1 MKLIIFS
8 QHFWPE
14 IFRINNVVE
23 ELIKKGNQINI
34 LTGLPNYPSGE
45 IPAEYNFKKLTILD
59 EYRCKIFRIPIIP
72 RKNSSHFN
80 IILNYLSFVFGY
92 FKHRNKIRNEI
103 KGDAI
108 LVYATSPFIQCIGA
122 IHLAKKL
129 KVPLIV
135 WIQDLWPESISDTG
149 FIKNKYLLN
158 IIRIFVNYIY
168 KKTDLLLIQSEAFK
182 NKIPKKF
189 HHKIKVHLNPSEFN
203 QFHESCL
210 DNKKFIFTY
219 TGNIG
224 KAQNINNFLLIGDI
238 IKSNNYNASIEI
250 YGDGSDKETLI
261 NLIKVNQL
269 EKVINV
275 KNRVDK
281 ECLKIILSKSNCLLL
296 TLASGEVLNLT
307 IPAKFQT
314 YLSFA
319 KPLLVIHSGI
329 LGDIVNNNKLG
340 FAIDNDQF
348 KLLEQYINKLINMNV
363 EEYSKISKNCKNY
376 FDNYCNLSNNID
388 QLINVLS
395 EIKK

>member
-14 IFRINNVVE
+14 IFRINYVVE
-23 ELIKKGNQINI
+23 ELISKGNQINVV
-34 LTGLPNYPSGE
+34 TGLPNYPTGE
-45 IPAEYNFKKLTILD
+45 IPIEYNFKKLTVLN
-59 EYRCKIFRIPIIP
+59 EYRSKVFRVPIIP
-72 RKNSSHFN
+72 RKKSTHLN

-92 FKHRNKIRNEI
+92 FKNCKKIKNEI

-108 LVYATSPFIQCIGA
+108 LVYATSPFIQCLGA
-122 IHLAKKL
+122 LHLAKKL
-129 KVPLIV
+129 KVPLII

-182 NKIPKKF
+182 YSIPKKF
-189 HHKIKVHLNPSEFN
+189 HSKIRVHLNPSEFN
-203 QFHESCL
+203 KTHETTL
-210 DNKKFIFTY
+210 DNKKFTFTY

-224 KAQNINNFLLIGDI
+224 KAQNINNFLLIGNI
-238 IKSNNYNASIEI
+238 IKSNNYNANIEI
-250 YGDGSDKETLI
+250 YGDGSDKENLI
-261 NLIKVNQL
+261 NLIRVNEL

-275 KNRVDK
+275 NDRVDK
-281 ECLKIILSKSNCLLL
+281 EGLKKILSKSNCLLL

-340 FAIDNDQF
+340 FAINNGQS
-348 KLLEQYINKLINMNV
+348 KLLKQYVYKLINMNID
-363 EEYSKISKNCKNY
+363 EYSKFSKNCKNY
-376 FDNYCNLSNNID
+376 FDNHCKLSNNID
-388 QLINVLS
+388 QLINKLS